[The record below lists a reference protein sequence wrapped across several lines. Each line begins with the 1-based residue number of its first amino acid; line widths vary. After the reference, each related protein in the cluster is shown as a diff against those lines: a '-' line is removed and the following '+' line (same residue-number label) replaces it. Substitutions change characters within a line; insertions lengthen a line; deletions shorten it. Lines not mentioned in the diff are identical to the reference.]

1 MHRRSLLP
9 QGKEK
14 EIDRICSR
22 IQLPRMFWKYL
33 KSTRYSYYVCTN
45 CTLYYLYL
53 CSSTW
58 KLSLGT
64 HLWHRRTSKLF
75 LKPFPYFWSHFL
87 PYQDNSDDWISDFK
101 FLAITLWKIQLVTDG
116 RHEMPPRSY
125 STAILRWRYFEYLLK
140 EKNLLPS
147 HDKLDLGTGKTE
159 WLNFGKFSFHPQST
173 GVINH
178 YNDKNWG

>member
-1 MHRRSLLP
+1 MYVQIVHCT
-9 QGKEK
+9 
-14 EIDRICSR
+14 ICR
-22 IQLPRMFWKYL
+22 
-33 KSTRYSYYVCTN
+33 
-45 CTLYYLYL
+45 YL

-125 STAILRWRYFEYLLK
+125 STAILRWGYFEYLLK
-140 EKNLLPS
+140 EKNPLPS
-147 HDKLDLGTGKTE
+147 HDEPDLGTGKTE

-173 GVINH
+173 GVIIMTKIEDRYTYPQFYSIYILCNN
-178 YNDKNWG
+178 YVCL